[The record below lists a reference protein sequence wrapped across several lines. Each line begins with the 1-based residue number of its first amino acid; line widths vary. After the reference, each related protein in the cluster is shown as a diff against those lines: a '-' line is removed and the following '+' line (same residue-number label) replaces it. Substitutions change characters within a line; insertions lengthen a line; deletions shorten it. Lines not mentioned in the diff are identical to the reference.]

1 MFPYLHCRIR
11 VQDTTITALEAPPND
26 HVIFI
31 LNPTSTNLKLPHVK
45 PVKAS
50 ASRALSLHLS
60 LDVALAE
67 SVSFKR
73 GELAVS

>member
-1 MFPYLHCRIR
+1 M
-11 VQDTTITALEAPPND
+11 EAPPND

-31 LNPTSTNLKLPHVK
+31 LNLTSTNSKLLHVK
-45 PVKAS
+45 PAKAS

-60 LDVALAE
+60 LDIAPAE